1 MPYLIVISVLYLM
14 VAGCLAVN
22 APLTGDHYGPDR
34 AEMRLQRHSNEMQ
47 RLVNESGLVYRDP
60 MLQGY
65 LDQIVVK
72 LLPPEVLKRFPFKV
86 LIVKNPYFQGFALPD
101 CVICLHTGLLARLE
115 NEAQLAFLL
124 AHEMTHCTHSHAL
137 RALRHIDPEVV
148 ANRDTNAS
156 SLDKRIL
163 TLFGTTGSLDRTRR
177 YTQELET
184 EADLVGLRLIMKAG
198 YDPNQALGLL
208 EFAGTELD
216 DESNEGRLASENSR
230 DIHRRLEICRNF
242 LDIEHRGRKAV
253 KQKQEVFFL
262 NLQKAILDNTLL
274 DIRAGRFDSAERNL
288 EKYLTLKPDDSRA
301 HYLLG
306 EVFRQRSKEGDKEK
320 GEAHYR
326 KAMSLDPSY
335 PDPHR
340 GIGLIHYKSGAK
352 ALSKDHFESYLALS
366 PQATDI
372 AYIRGYLE
380 KCEK

>member
-1 MPYLIVISVLYLM
+1 M
-14 VAGCLAVN
+14 VAGCLAAN
-22 APLTGDHYGPDR
+22 APLTGDHYGPDKT
-34 AEMRLQRHSNEMQ
+34 EMRLQRHSNEMQ

-60 MLQGY
+60 TLQRY

-137 RALRHIDPEVV
+137 RTLRHIDTEVV
-148 ANRDTNAS
+148 DTGDTSES
-156 SLDKRIL
+156 SQDKRLL
-163 TLFGTTGSLDRTRR
+163 TLFGTTGSLARIRR

-198 YDPNQALGLL
+198 YDPNHALGLL

-216 DESNEGRLASENSR
+216 ESNGGGRLASENSR
-230 DIHRRLEICRNF
+230 DIHRRLEICRNH
-242 LDIEHRGRKAV
+242 LDNGHRV
-253 KQKQEVFFL
+253 KKVAKQNQEVFFL
-262 NLQKAILDNTLL
+262 NLQKVILDNTLL
-274 DIRAGRFDSAERNL
+274 DLRAGRFDSAERNL
-288 EKYLTLKPDDSRA
+288 GKYLTLKPDDSRA

-306 EVFRQRSKEGDKEK
+306 EVFRQRSEEGDKEK
-320 GEAHYR
+320 SKAHYK
-326 KAMSLDPSY
+326 KAMLLDPYY

-340 GIGLIHYKSGAK
+340 GIGLIHYKSGDK
-352 ALSKDHFESYLALS
+352 ALSRDHFESYLALS